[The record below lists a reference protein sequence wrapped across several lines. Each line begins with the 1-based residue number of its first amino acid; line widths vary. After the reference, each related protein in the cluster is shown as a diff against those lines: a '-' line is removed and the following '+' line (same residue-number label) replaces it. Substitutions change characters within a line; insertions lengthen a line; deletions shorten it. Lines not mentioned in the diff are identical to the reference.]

1 MLLLQRDDGGGLVK
15 MAALS
20 EDGRY
25 GLNCGQQSAERVTVL
40 HVKLT
45 ETALRAIESY
55 QNCMNVPSLRPT
67 IQFKGLQ
74 GRIKIP
80 KINSSTD
87 TFHNFDFYLSNVGKD
102 NPQGSF
108 ECIHQYASSSGAS
121 HLALLATVQDK
132 VTVCATNDSY
142 QVTRERMTQAVE
154 DTRER
159 GTKVI
164 KPGGQYRGK
173 QVQTRKPALTAPDIV
188 PERKRSTP
196 INPANTIRKCLSS
209 NPVSQRSLRD
219 RIIHLLALKSYKKLE
234 MLGRLQRDGINQ
246 KDRNSLGTT
255 LQQVA
260 NLNPKDNTYS
270 LKDFIYRDVQRNW
283 PGYSEDEK
291 TQADRILTRKLGLPV
306 ETASNSSPKESVP
319 TSPQKRQPD
328 FDFID
333 PLAPKKARIS
343 HLSNRGPAASS
354 SSSDRREDES
364 IPSSKHLSLPPN
376 VTSGPPTHLPI
387 SSHPPAP
394 SHQQPSPASNSN
406 SPSTPEGCGTQ
417 DLPTDQSSSCRDPS
431 PSPFSSDRT
440 LQDRYQHTVLRP
452 ATSPSPPCTSLTVT
466 STVITSPPLSSNTN
480 KKFKKKSKKHK
491 DKGREKEKGK
501 RTERASINPPIVAE
515 QTEESRRAK
524 KKRSAEEEN
533 GQVLDKYSHK
543 EQDKE
548 QLVQSTEFSSK
559 TEMPDFAVKYTMLVS
574 LDQRQSYK
582 DDFNAEYDEYR
593 QLHARVESI
602 TRRFT
607 QLDTQCRKLAPGTKE
622 HQKVQE
628 EVLKE
633 YKKMKQHNP
642 NYHEEKLRCEYLHNK
657 LAHIKRLIADFDQRR
672 AQAWY

>member
-1 MLLLQRDDGGGLVK
+1 MLRLQRDDGGGLVK

-25 GLNCGQQSAERVTVL
+25 GLNCGQQGAERVSVL

-45 ETALRAIESY
+45 ETALRAIENY
-55 QNCMNVPSLRPT
+55 QSSANVPSLRPT
-67 IQFKGLQ
+67 VQFKGLQ
-74 GRIKIP
+74 GHIKIP
-80 KINSSTD
+80 KTDSSD
-87 TFHNFDFYLSNVGKD
+87 KFQNFDFYLSNVGKD

-108 ECIHQYASSSGAS
+108 ECIHQYVSSSGAS

-132 VTVCATNDSY
+132 LTVCATNDSY

-173 QVQTRKPALTAPDIV
+173 QVHTRKPALSAPDVV

-196 INPANTIRKCLSS
+196 INPANTIRKCLSN
-209 NPVSQRSLRD
+209 NPVSQKPLRD

-234 MLGRLQRDGINQ
+234 VLGRLQRDGINQ
-246 KDRNSLGTT
+246 KGRNSLGTT

-260 NLNPKDNTYS
+260 NLNPKDNTYT
-270 LKDFIYRDVQRNW
+270 LKEFIYRDVQRDW

-291 TQADRILTRKLGLPV
+291 IQIDRLLARKLGLPTERV
-306 ETASNSSPKESVP
+306 SSNSSPKDGFPS
-319 TSPQKRQPD
+319 SPPKRQPD

-343 HLSNRGPAASS
+343 HLSSRGPAASS
-354 SSSDRREDES
+354 SDRREEES
-364 IPSSKHLSLPPN
+364 SPSSKHSSLPPT
-376 VTSGPPTHLPI
+376 VTSGPPSHLPV

-394 SHQQPSPASNSN
+394 SHQQLSPASNSN

-417 DLPTDQSSSCRDPS
+417 DLPMDQSSSCRDPS
-431 PSPFSSDRT
+431 PSPFSRS
-440 LQDRYQHTVLRP
+440 LQDRCQHPVPR
-452 ATSPSPPCTSLTVT
+452 AAASPSPPPCTSLTVN
-466 STVITSPPLSSNTN
+466 STVITSPPLSSNTS

-491 DKGREKEKGK
+491 DKDRERNKGK
-501 RTERASINPPIVAE
+501 RREKACSSPPVVAE
-515 QTEESRRAK
+515 QAEENHGV
-524 KKRSAEEEN
+524 KKRPSAEEVIEQAVEKN
-533 GQVLDKYSHK
+533 SFKDQVKK
-543 EQDKE
+543 KP
-548 QLVQSTEFSSK
+548 VQSSESSSK
-559 TEMPDFAVKYTMLVS
+559 IEMPDYVVKYTPLVS
-574 LDQRQSYK
+574 VDQRQSYK

-607 QLDTQCRKLAPGTKE
+607 QLDAQCRKLVPGTKE

-642 NYHEEKLRCEYLHNK
+642 NYHEEKQRCEYLHNK

-672 AQAWY
+672 AQAWC

>member
-1 MLLLQRDDGGGLVK
+1 MLRLQRDDGGGLVK

-25 GLNCGQQSAERVTVL
+25 GLNCGQQGAERVSVL

-45 ETALRAIESY
+45 ETALRAIENY
-55 QNCMNVPSLRPT
+55 QSSANVPSLRPT
-67 IQFKGLQ
+67 VQFKGLQ
-74 GRIKIP
+74 GHIKIP
-80 KINSSTD
+80 KTDSSD
-87 TFHNFDFYLSNVGKD
+87 KFQNFDFYLSNVGKD

-108 ECIHQYASSSGAS
+108 ECIHQYVSSSGAS

-132 VTVCATNDSY
+132 LTVCATNDSY

-173 QVQTRKPALTAPDIV
+173 QVHTRKPALSAPDVV

-196 INPANTIRKCLSS
+196 INPANTIRKCLSN
-209 NPVSQRSLRD
+209 NPVSQKPLRD

-234 MLGRLQRDGINQ
+234 VLGRLQRDGINQ
-246 KDRNSLGTT
+246 KGRNSLGTT

-260 NLNPKDNTYS
+260 NLNPKDNTYT
-270 LKDFIYRDVQRNW
+270 LKEFIYRDVQRDW

-291 TQADRILTRKLGLPV
+291 IQIDRLLARKLGLPTERV
-306 ETASNSSPKESVP
+306 SSNSSPKDGLPS
-319 TSPQKRQPD
+319 SPPKRQPD

-343 HLSNRGPAASS
+343 HLSSRGPAA

-364 IPSSKHLSLPPN
+364 SPSSKHSSLPPT
-376 VTSGPPTHLPI
+376 VTSGPPSHLPV

-394 SHQQPSPASNSN
+394 SHQQLSPASNSN

-417 DLPTDQSSSCRDPS
+417 DLPMDQSSSCRDPS
-431 PSPFSSDRT
+431 PSPFSRS
-440 LQDRYQHTVLRP
+440 LQDRCQHPVPR
-452 ATSPSPPCTSLTVT
+452 AAASPSPPPCTSLTVN
-466 STVITSPPLSSNTN
+466 STVITSPPLSSNTS

-491 DKGREKEKGK
+491 DKDRERNKGK
-501 RTERASINPPIVAE
+501 RREKACSSPPVVAE
-515 QTEESRRAK
+515 QAEENHGV
-524 KKRSAEEEN
+524 KKRPSAEEVIEQAVEKN
-533 GQVLDKYSHK
+533 SFKDQVKK
-543 EQDKE
+543 KP
-548 QLVQSTEFSSK
+548 VQSSESSSK
-559 TEMPDFAVKYTMLVS
+559 IEMPDYVVKYTPLVS
-574 LDQRQSYK
+574 VDQRQSYK

-607 QLDTQCRKLAPGTKE
+607 QLDAQCRKLVPGTKE

-642 NYHEEKLRCEYLHNK
+642 NYHEEKQRCEYLHNK

-672 AQAWY
+672 AQAWC